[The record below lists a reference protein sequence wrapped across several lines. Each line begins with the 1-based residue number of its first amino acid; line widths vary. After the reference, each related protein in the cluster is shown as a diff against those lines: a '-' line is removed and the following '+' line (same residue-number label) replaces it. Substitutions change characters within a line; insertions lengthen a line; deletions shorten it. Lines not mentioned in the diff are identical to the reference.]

1 MTLFLKF
8 GDSRSGAPSPP
19 GPVYPAGTMME
30 YEGQGV
36 YIPMLNGQP
45 LHATQIV
52 ETNPRPFVPS
62 LAPEDLEK
70 GHDVGALTPRRVNS
84 SLDADAAP
92 FVVPKLPSWAS
103 KARGTDDATA
113 HAAAHEQ
120 LLNDIAFLQ
129 LQSEHEDHESMMEE
143 AADWLYS
150 QEKILWSLPG
160 VPSVIADC
168 TSIALAERLPSV
180 AVQEVKIVRVEST
193 WSLASIAGQ
202 TSVYIPWGY
211 ATNVAGPPGIKQPL
225 LNCKPLRPHEFVLV
239 EMEFRPQGRNL
250 WRATKIHPKLPTEQ
264 MLTSIVESVTDYDG
278 VERSGFSYQ
287 FDVPL
292 DPENIGLI
300 IGGNGKNLNSLI
312 QGIQR
317 QRVKSWYGPMP
328 MHIDCENCDFP
339 LPEVTITPIEGPER
353 LSGPSA
359 HKPTKALV
367 SVYLPTCCIWDQV
380 EVVELVSYFH
390 S

>member
-8 GDSRSGAPSPP
+8 GDSRNAPAPP
-19 GPVYPAGTMME
+19 GPIYPDGTE
-30 YEGQGV
+30 LQYEGQGV
-36 YIPMLNGQP
+36 YTPMLNGQP

-52 ETNPRPFVPS
+52 ETNPRPHVPS

-70 GHDVGALTPRRVNS
+70 GHDVGALTPRRVIS
-84 SLDADAAP
+84 SLDAEAAP
-92 FVVPKLPSWAS
+92 FAAPKRPSWAS

-120 LLNDIAFLQ
+120 LLNDIGFLQ
-129 LQSEHEDHESMMEE
+129 LQSEHEDHESMLDE
-143 AADWLYS
+143 AADWLAD
-150 QEKILWSLPG
+150 QEKILWSDEPG
-160 VPSVIADC
+160 VPSFIADC
-168 TSIALAERLPSV
+168 HAIALAERLPSV
-180 AVQEVKIVRVEST
+180 AIQEVKIVRVEST

-202 TSVYIPWGY
+202 TSVYLPWGF
-211 ATNVAGPPGIKQPL
+211 ATNVAGPPGIKQSL
-225 LNCKPLRPHEFVLV
+225 FNCKPLRPHEFVLV

-250 WRATKIHPKLPTEQ
+250 WRATKILPKLPTEQ
-264 MLTSIVESVTDYDG
+264 MLTSVVESVTDYDG
-278 VERSGFSYQ
+278 IQRSGFSYQ
-287 FDVPL
+287 FEIPC

-300 IGGNGKNLNSLI
+300 IGGNGKNLNALI

-328 MHIDCENCDFP
+328 LHIDCENCDFP
-339 LPEVTITPIEGPER
+339 LPEVTITPIEGPES
-353 LSGPSA
+353 LDEPSS

-367 SVYLPTCCIWDQV
+367 SVYVPTCAIWDQA